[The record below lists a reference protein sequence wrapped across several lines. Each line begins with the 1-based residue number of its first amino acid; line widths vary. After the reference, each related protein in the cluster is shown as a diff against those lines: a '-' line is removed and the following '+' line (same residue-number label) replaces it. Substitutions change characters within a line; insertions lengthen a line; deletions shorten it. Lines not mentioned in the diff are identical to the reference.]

1 MTRTAEWWIERARDA
16 KQELRT
22 AEGRDVDGEAR
33 SFFGVD
39 IETVIKSK
47 FYKYIYIIYRMQV
60 EIWLGIEIKSEDE
73 D

>member
-1 MTRTAEWWIERARDA
+1 MTHTVEWWIERARDA

-33 SFFGVD
+33 SFLGVD

-47 FYKYIYIIYRMQV
+47 FYKYIIYRMQV